1 VILVTGGAG
10 FVGSHL
16 VDKLIDLGYH
26 VRVIDNES
34 ATENKKFYWNPKAEN
49 HKLDITDY
57 KSTRNLYD
65 GAKIVYHFAARS
77 RIQPSVL
84 NPGSTLDNNVM
95 GTFNVLKCASEAGV
109 SRLIF
114 SSSSSVYGNNPPP
127 NIETQSPDCLTVY
140 SASKLVG
147 ENLCFSFNMMS
158 KIRTLSL
165 RFFNVY
171 GDRQPT
177 VGEYATVIGK
187 FIEQRNAG
195 NPLTIVG
202 DGEQLRSFTNI
213 SDIVDACLLA
223 GMRDV
228 EDQNFG
234 QSYNVGFEK
243 EYRIKDVASMIS
255 DNHVHVPKRVGESN
269 ATIADSSKFKNV
281 FGWNPKISLD
291 DWLKGNA

>member
-26 VRVIDNES
+26 VRVIDDES

-49 HKLDITDY
+49 YKLDILDY
-57 KSTRNLYD
+57 ESTRKLYD
-65 GAKIVYHFAARS
+65 NVKIVYHFAARS
-77 RIQPSVL
+77 RIQPSVI
-84 NPGSTLDNNVM
+84 NPGNTLNTNVL

-109 SRLIF
+109 DRLIF

-158 KIRTLSL
+158 KIKTLSL

-187 FIEQRNAG
+187 FIEQKNAG

-213 SDIVDACLLA
+213 SDIVEACLLA
-223 GMRDV
+223 GMLDV
-228 EDQNFG
+228 EGHNFG
-234 QSYNVGFEK
+234 KSYNVGFEK
-243 EYRIKDVASMIS
+243 EYKIKDIAGMIS
-255 DNHVHVPKRVGESN
+255 DNYIHIPKRVGESN
-269 ATIADSSKFKNV
+269 ATIADSSRFKHV
-281 FGWNPKISLD
+281 FGWKPTVYLE
-291 DWLKGNA
+291 DWIRNNV